1 MPALQ
6 RVEMK
11 SRKGRLTYGVI
22 MTILCVGIP
31 MQVFPYIWILLSMFK
46 ANKEVRA
53 IPPTFFPNKWL
64 WENIPQTF
72 AKYHLEQNILNSL
85 LLCVGVILIQVT
97 ISTLAAYALSK
108 LKPKGSKWVMTFFL
122 GTMMIN
128 SQALAWPTYIM
139 FTNFFGVRMIDNL
152 WSLILSFSAWAWAIF
167 ILKSFF
173 DGLPQD
179 LLESARID
187 GASNARVLWSII
199 MPLSKPVYSVVIL
212 NTFMACYNQ
221 FIFPLILLPDS
232 KNWTI
237 MVRIYAIQGS
247 SSATWNQIMVLLGC
261 ATVPVLICYIAAQKY
276 IVQGISMSGLKG

>member
-11 SRKGRLTYGVI
+11 SRKGCLTYGVI

-152 WSLILSFSAWAWAIF
+152 WSLILSFSAWAWA
-167 ILKSFF
+167 
-173 DGLPQD
+173 DRPM
-179 LLESARID
+179 R
-187 GASNARVLWSII
+187 R
-199 MPLSKPVYSVVIL
+199 
-212 NTFMACYNQ
+212 
-221 FIFPLILLPDS
+221 
-232 KNWTI
+232 
-237 MVRIYAIQGS
+237 
-247 SSATWNQIMVLLGC
+247 
-261 ATVPVLICYIAAQKY
+261 
-276 IVQGISMSGLKG
+276 

>member
-6 RVEMK
+6 KVELR
-11 SRKGRLTYGVI
+11 STKGKITYGMI
-22 MTILCVGIP
+22 WTILGVGIP
-31 MQVFPYIWILLSMFK
+31 FQIFPYVWILLSMFK

-53 IPPTFFPNKWL
+53 VPPTFLPNQWL
-64 WENIPQTF
+64 WQNIPETF
-72 AKYHLEQNILNSL
+72 QKYNLGQNMLNSF
-85 LLCVGVILIQVT
+85 LLCLGVIVLQVT
-97 ISTLAAYALSK
+97 ISTLAAFALSK
-108 LKPKGSKWVMTFFL
+108 LRPKGSKWVMSFFL

-139 FTNFFGVRMIDNL
+139 FNNFFGLRLIDNL

-187 GASNARVLWSII
+187 GASNARILFSI
-199 MPLSKPVYSVVIL
+199 MLPLSKPVYAVVVL

-221 FIFPLILLPDS
+221 FIYPLILLPDS

-237 MVRIYAIQGS
+237 MVRIFAIQGAG
-247 SSATWNQIMVLLGC
+247 SATWNQIMVLLGC
-261 ATVPVLICYIAAQKY
+261 ATLPVLLCYILAQKY

>member
-6 RVEMK
+6 RVELK
-11 SRKGRLTYGVI
+11 SKKGKLTYGLI
-22 MTILCVGIP
+22 WAILGIGIP
-31 MQVFPYIWILLSMFK
+31 VQIFPYVWILLSMFK

-53 IPPTFFPNKWL
+53 IPPTFFPSEWH
-64 WENIPQTF
+64 WENIPETF
-72 AKYHLEQNILNSL
+72 SKYHLEQNLLNSF
-85 LLCVGVILIQVT
+85 LLCAGVILLQVT
-97 ISTLAAYALSK
+97 ISTLAAFALSK
-108 LKPKGSKWVMTFFL
+108 LRPKGSKWVMTFFL

-139 FTNFFGVRMIDNL
+139 FTNFFGIRLIDNL

-187 GASNARVLWSII
+187 GASNSRILLSII
-199 MPLSKPVYSVVIL
+199 LPLSKPVYALVIL

-221 FIFPLILLPDS
+221 FIYPLILLPDS

-237 MVRIYAIQGS
+237 MVRIFAIQGS

-261 ATVPVLICYIAAQKY
+261 ATLPELLCYVLAQKY
-276 IVQGISMSGLKG
+276 IGQGISMSGLKG

>member
-167 ILKSFF
+167 ILFRGPAAGSAGIRSHRRRQQCPRALV
-173 DGLPQD
+173 DHHAVVQTGLFGCDPQYLHG
-179 LLESARID
+179 LL
-187 GASNARVLWSII
+187 
-199 MPLSKPVYSVVIL
+199 
-212 NTFMACYNQ
+212 
-221 FIFPLILLPDS
+221 
-232 KNWTI
+232 
-237 MVRIYAIQGS
+237 
-247 SSATWNQIMVLLGC
+247 
-261 ATVPVLICYIAAQKY
+261 
-276 IVQGISMSGLKG
+276 

>member
-6 RVEMK
+6 RVELK
-11 SRKGRLTYGVI
+11 SKKGKLTYGLI
-22 MTILCVGIP
+22 WAILGLGIP
-31 MQVFPYIWILLSMFK
+31 VQIFPYVWILLSMFK

-53 IPPTFFPNKWL
+53 IPPTFFPEVWH
-64 WENIPQTF
+64 WENIPETF
-72 AKYHLEQNILNSL
+72 SKYHLEQNLLNSF
-85 LLCVGVILIQVT
+85 LLCVGVILLQVT
-97 ISTLAAYALSK
+97 ISTLAAFALSK
-108 LKPKGSKWVMTFFL
+108 LRPKGSKWVMTFFL

-139 FTNFFGVRMIDNL
+139 FTNFFGLRLIDNL

-173 DGLPQD
+173 DGLPHD

-187 GASNARVLWSII
+187 GASNSRILFSIV
-199 MPLSKPVYSVVIL
+199 MPLSKPVYAVVIL

-221 FIFPLILLPDS
+221 FIYPLILLPDS

-237 MVRIYAIQGS
+237 MVRIFAIQGS

-261 ATVPVLICYIAAQKY
+261 ATLPVLLCYIFAQKY